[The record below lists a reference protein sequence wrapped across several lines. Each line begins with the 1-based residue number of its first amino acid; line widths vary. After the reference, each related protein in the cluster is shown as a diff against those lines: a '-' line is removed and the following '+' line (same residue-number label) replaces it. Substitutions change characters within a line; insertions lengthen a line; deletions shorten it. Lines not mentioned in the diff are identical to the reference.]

1 MIRPSCVR
9 RLGAAAL
16 ALWFG
21 IFMAE
26 SVMLGACPMHG
37 GGEGGAAHAEMS
49 AVPHAAM
56 SAAAHAQVMAATPA
70 STAGAHLHHTAAPSG
85 DDAEAPK
92 TPSPCDCL
100 AQCLG
105 GAVVAV
111 VPPLLTLDV
120 SVVQAASATAVPAE
134 RAPRSLAPH
143 RLPFAIPP
151 PAGVRA
157 A

>member
-37 GGEGGAAHAEMS
+37 GGEGGAAHA
-49 AVPHAAM
+49 AM
-56 SAAAHAQVMAATPA
+56 SAAAHAQVTAATPA

-111 VPPLLTLDV
+111 APPLLTLDV
-120 SVVQAASATAVPAE
+120 SVVQAASAMVVPAE

-151 PAGVRA
+151 PAGAREA
-157 A
+157 

>member
-37 GGEGGAAHAEMS
+37 GGEGGAAHA
-49 AVPHAAM
+49 
-56 SAAAHAQVMAATPA
+56 QVTAATPA

-111 VPPLLTLDV
+111 APPLLTLDV
-120 SVVQAASATAVPAE
+120 SVVQAASAAVVPAE

>member
-37 GGEGGAAHAEMS
+37 GGEGGAAHAPMS
-49 AVPHAAM
+49 AASHAPM
-56 SAAAHAQVMAATPA
+56 SAAHAQVMTAAPA
-70 STAGAHLHHTAAPSG
+70 SAAGAHRHHTAVPSG
-85 DDAEAPK
+85 HDTQAP
-92 TPSPCDCL
+92 TAPSPCDCL

-105 GAVVAV
+105 GTVVAV
-111 VPPLLTLDV
+111 APSRLTLDV
-120 SVVQAASATAVPAE
+120 SVVPAESATIVPGE
-134 RAPRSLAPH
+134 RAPRSVAPH

-151 PAGVRA
+151 PAGEREA
-157 A
+157 

>member
-56 SAAAHAQVMAATPA
+56 SAAAHAQVTAATPA

-92 TPSPCDCL
+92 TPSPCDCPGPVPRR
-100 AQCLG
+100 G
-105 GAVVAV
+105 GGRRR
-111 VPPLLTLDV
+111 
-120 SVVQAASATAVPAE
+120 ATT
-134 RAPRSLAPH
+134 PH
-143 RLPFAIPP
+143 A
-151 PAGVRA
+151 
-157 A
+157 